1 MGFYKNA
8 FTGFSVLL
16 IVILLIMT
24 YILMNR
30 NKTQLFPPSV
40 SACPDFYSLND
51 AGNCIIET
59 SVYSNTTDR
68 CKSMNSS
75 NMPFME
81 KKMWANDCGVS
92 WDGITNVSFI

>member
-16 IVILLIMT
+16 GVILLVMT

-51 AGNCIIET
+51 TGDCIMET
-59 SVYSNTTDR
+59 SVYSNTTATCR
-68 CKSMNSS
+68 KINST
-75 NMPFME
+75 NLPFIE
-81 KKMWANDCGVS
+81 KKSWATDCGVS